1 MSHRIQPIELFNPI
15 KPKEMAK
22 LTLKVK
28 KIAFKHPV
36 TKQPGFV
43 ARVLTNG
50 TESFDDICEIAG
62 MNTTYAQEEIV
73 ACAGLMLKAAARQLK
88 NGKIIDLGPLG
99 KLYPSVSG
107 KWVEKEEDLALT
119 DLSAHANY
127 RPSAESARPSRV
139 HRLAGLPPRM
149 KPTTTLRSLRI
160 PTPLTTRVATT
171 VARLESWKVNGKPLH
186 MTCPISKTH

>member
-1 MSHRIQPIELFNPI
+1 
-15 KPKEMAK
+15 MAK
-22 LTLKVK
+22 LTLKFK
-28 KIAFKHPV
+28 KIAFKNPH

-50 TESFDDICEIAG
+50 TETFDDICEIAG

-107 KWVEKEEDLALT
+107 KWVEKEEDLSLNDLT
-119 DLSAHANY
+119 PHTNY
-127 RPSAESARPSRV
+127 RPSDEINEAIKGANLGWATAKDDDKEESEQEPENNQGGGDDNGGDNGGGDNPPS
-139 HRLAGLPPRM
+139 GD
-149 KPTTTLRSLRI
+149 
-160 PTPLTTRVATT
+160 
-171 VARLESWKVNGKPLH
+171 LEG
-186 MTCPISKTH
+186 

>member
-1 MSHRIQPIELFNPI
+1 
-15 KPKEMAK
+15 MAK
-22 LTLKVK
+22 LTLKCK

-36 TKQPGFV
+36 TKKPGFV

-50 TESFDDICEIAG
+50 TETFDDICEIAG

-119 DLSAHANY
+119 DLTPHCNY
-127 RPSAESARPSRV
+127 RPSQEIAEAI
-139 HRLAGLPPRM
+139 AGA
-149 KPTTTLRSLRI
+149 SLGWATAKDDDKEETEQE
-160 PTPLTTRVATT
+160 PETPG
-171 VARLESWKVNGKPLH
+171 NGEGGDNQGGGVD
-186 MTCPISKTH
+186 IEG

>member
-1 MSHRIQPIELFNPI
+1 MS
-15 KPKEMAK
+15 K

-28 KIAFKHPV
+28 KIAFKHPK

-107 KWVEKEEDLALT
+107 KWVEKEEDLALS
-119 DLSAHANY
+119 DLTPHCNY
-127 RPSAESARPSRV
+127 RPSQEVSEAI
-139 HRLAGLPPRM
+139 AGAQLGWATAKDDDKEETEQEPE
-149 KPTTTLRSLRI
+149 
-160 PTPLTTRVATT
+160 TPGNGEGGEGGGGTQPE
-171 VARLESWKVNGKPLH
+171 LEG
-186 MTCPISKTH
+186 

>member
-1 MSHRIQPIELFNPI
+1 MS
-15 KPKEMAK
+15 K

-28 KIAFKHPV
+28 KVAMKHPR

-50 TESFDDICEIAG
+50 TESFDDICDIAG
-62 MNTTYAQEEIV
+62 INTTYTQEEIV

-107 KWVEKEEDLALT
+107 KWVENEEDLSLADLT
-119 DLSAHANY
+119 PHTNY
-127 RPSAESARPSRV
+127 RPSDEISEAIKGASLGWANAKDEESQEQQQEPEN
-139 HRLAGLPPRM
+139 PD
-149 KPTTTLRSLRI
+149 
-160 PTPLTTRVATT
+160 TPDPNNPGGGD
-171 VARLESWKVNGKPLH
+171 LEG
-186 MTCPISKTH
+186 

>member
-1 MSHRIQPIELFNPI
+1 
-15 KPKEMAK
+15 MAK

-28 KIAFKHPV
+28 KIAFKHPQ
-36 TKQPGFV
+36 TKKAGFV
-43 ARVLTNG
+43 ARVVTNG
-50 TESFDDICEIAG
+50 TETFDDICEIAG

-119 DLSAHANY
+119 DLTPHCNY
-127 RPSAESARPSRV
+127 RPSQEVSEAIAGASLGWATAKDDDKEESEQEPE
-139 HRLAGLPPRM
+139 
-149 KPTTTLRSLRI
+149 
-160 PTPLTTRVATT
+160 TPGNGEGGGGIQPE
-171 VARLESWKVNGKPLH
+171 LEG
-186 MTCPISKTH
+186 

>member
-1 MSHRIQPIELFNPI
+1 
-15 KPKEMAK
+15 MAK

-28 KIAFKHPV
+28 KIAFKHPK

-99 KLYPSVSG
+99 KLYPSVNG
-107 KWVEKEEDLALT
+107 KWVEKEEDLSLT
-119 DLSAHANY
+119 YLTPKANY
-127 RPSAESARPSRV
+127 RPSEEISEAIKGATLGWATAKDEKEENTQEPEDPDTPETPENPSN
-139 HRLAGLPPRM
+139 GDNGGGDNPGE
-149 KPTTTLRSLRI
+149 
-160 PTPLTTRVATT
+160 
-171 VARLESWKVNGKPLH
+171 LEE
-186 MTCPISKTH
+186 

>member
-1 MSHRIQPIELFNPI
+1 MS
-15 KPKEMAK
+15 K

-28 KIAFKHPV
+28 KIAFKNPH

-107 KWVEKEEDLALT
+107 RWAEKEEDLTLADLT
-119 DLSAHANY
+119 PKVNY
-127 RPSAESARPSRV
+127 RPSDEVDEAIKGASLGWATAKDESNQEQEQEPETPDNGGGDNPPS
-139 HRLAGLPPRM
+139 GD
-149 KPTTTLRSLRI
+149 
-160 PTPLTTRVATT
+160 
-171 VARLESWKVNGKPLH
+171 LEE
-186 MTCPISKTH
+186 

>member
-1 MSHRIQPIELFNPI
+1 
-15 KPKEMAK
+15 MAK

-36 TKQPGFV
+36 TKTPGFV

-50 TESFDDICEIAG
+50 TESLDDICEIAG

-107 KWVEKEEDLALT
+107 KWVEKEEYLSLT

-127 RPSAESARPSRV
+127 RPSSEISEAIKGATLGWATAKDEKEENTQEPENTDNN
-139 HRLAGLPPRM
+139 GGGDTPPD
-149 KPTTTLRSLRI
+149 
-160 PTPLTTRVATT
+160 
-171 VARLESWKVNGKPLH
+171 ENEE
-186 MTCPISKTH
+186 

>member
-1 MSHRIQPIELFNPI
+1 
-15 KPKEMAK
+15 MAK
-22 LTLKVK
+22 LTLKCK
-28 KIAFKHPV
+28 KIPFKHPK

-107 KWVEKEEDLALT
+107 KWVEKEDDLALT
-119 DLSAHANY
+119 DLTPHCNY
-127 RPSAESARPSRV
+127 RPSQEIAEAI
-139 HRLAGLPPRM
+139 AGAQLGW
-149 KPTTTLRSLRI
+149 
-160 PTPLTTRVATT
+160 ATEKDENKENT
-171 VARLESWKVNGKPLH
+171 QEPENSDNTGGEGGGNDSQGGELEP
-186 MTCPISKTH
+186 

>member
-1 MSHRIQPIELFNPI
+1 
-15 KPKEMAK
+15 MAK

-107 KWVEKEEDLALT
+107 KWVEKEEDLQLS
-119 DLSAHANY
+119 DLSLHTNY
-127 RPSAESARPSRV
+127 RPSEEVSEAIKGATLGWATAKDEDSQESTQEP
-139 HRLAGLPPRM
+139 
-149 KPTTTLRSLRI
+149 
-160 PTPLTTRVATT
+160 
-171 VARLESWKVNGKPLH
+171 ENGDNGGDNGGGGNTNGDGE
-186 MTCPISKTH
+186 MEE

>member
-1 MSHRIQPIELFNPI
+1 
-15 KPKEMAK
+15 MAK

-28 KIAFKHPV
+28 KIAFKHPK

-107 KWVEKEEDLALT
+107 KWVDKEEDLQLS
-119 DLSAHANY
+119 DLSLHTNY
-127 RPSAESARPSRV
+127 RPSEEVSEAIKGATLGWATAKDEDSQESTQEPEN
-139 HRLAGLPPRM
+139 GDNGGDN
-149 KPTTTLRSLRI
+149 TNGDGE
-160 PTPLTTRVATT
+160 
-171 VARLESWKVNGKPLH
+171 LEE
-186 MTCPISKTH
+186 

>member
-1 MSHRIQPIELFNPI
+1 
-15 KPKEMAK
+15 MAK

-28 KIAFKHPV
+28 KIAFKNPQ
-36 TKQPGFV
+36 TKKAGFV
-43 ARVLTNG
+43 ARVVTNG
-50 TESFDDICEIAG
+50 TGTFDDICEIAG

-119 DLSAHANY
+119 DLTPHTNY
-127 RPSAESARPSRV
+127 RPSQEIAEAI
-139 HRLAGLPPRM
+139 AGA
-149 KPTTTLRSLRI
+149 SLGWATAKDEDKENTQE
-160 PTPLTTRVATT
+160 PETPGNGEGGADTHPE
-171 VARLESWKVNGKPLH
+171 LEG
-186 MTCPISKTH
+186 

>member
-1 MSHRIQPIELFNPI
+1 
-15 KPKEMAK
+15 MAK

-28 KIAFKHPV
+28 KIAFKHPK

-50 TESFDDICEIAG
+50 TETFDEICEIAG
-62 MNTTYAQEEIV
+62 MNTTSAQEEIV

-99 KLYPSVSG
+99 RLYPSVSG

-119 DLSAHANY
+119 DLTPKANY
-127 RPSAESARPSRV
+127 RPSEEIAEAIKGASLGWATAKDEKEENTQEPETE
-139 HRLAGLPPRM
+139 PEPE
-149 KPTTTLRSLRI
+149 PTGGGHSD
-160 PTPLTTRVATT
+160 
-171 VARLESWKVNGKPLH
+171 LEG
-186 MTCPISKTH
+186 

>member
-1 MSHRIQPIELFNPI
+1 MS
-15 KPKEMAK
+15 K

-28 KIAFKHPV
+28 KIAFKHPK

-107 KWVEKEEDLALT
+107 KWVEKEEDLSLNDLT
-119 DLSAHANY
+119 PHTNY
-127 RPSAESARPSRV
+127 RPSDEVSEAIKGATLGWANAKDEESQEQTQEPENPDNGGGEGGGANTPS
-139 HRLAGLPPRM
+139 GD
-149 KPTTTLRSLRI
+149 
-160 PTPLTTRVATT
+160 
-171 VARLESWKVNGKPLH
+171 LEG
-186 MTCPISKTH
+186 

>member
-1 MSHRIQPIELFNPI
+1 
-15 KPKEMAK
+15 MAK

-36 TKQPGFV
+36 TKTPGFV

-107 KWVEKEEDLALT
+107 KWVEKEEDLSLT

-127 RPSAESARPSRV
+127 RPSAEISEAIKGATLGWATAKDESEENTQEPENTD
-139 HRLAGLPPRM
+139 
-149 KPTTTLRSLRI
+149 TTGGD
-160 PTPLTTRVATT
+160 TTGGGTT
-171 VARLESWKVNGKPLH
+171 GGGSEQQGGELEP
-186 MTCPISKTH
+186 

>member
-1 MSHRIQPIELFNPI
+1 
-15 KPKEMAK
+15 MAK

-28 KIAFKHPV
+28 KIAFKHPK
-36 TKQPGFV
+36 TKKAGFV
-43 ARVLTNG
+43 ARVVTNG
-50 TESFDDICEIAG
+50 TETFDDICEIAG

-119 DLSAHANY
+119 DLTPHCNY
-127 RPSAESARPSRV
+127 RPSQEVSEAIAGASLGWATAKDDDKEESEQEPE
-139 HRLAGLPPRM
+139 
-149 KPTTTLRSLRI
+149 
-160 PTPLTTRVATT
+160 TPGNGEGGGGIQPE
-171 VARLESWKVNGKPLH
+171 LEG
-186 MTCPISKTH
+186 

>member
-1 MSHRIQPIELFNPI
+1 
-15 KPKEMAK
+15 MAK

-36 TKQPGFV
+36 TKNPGYV

-62 MNTTYAQEEIV
+62 INTTYAQEEIV

-99 KLYPSVSG
+99 KLYPSVNG
-107 KWVEKEEDLALT
+107 RWVEKEEDLTLSDLT
-119 DLSAHANY
+119 PKANY
-127 RPSAESARPSRV
+127 RPSEEISEAIRGA
-139 HRLAGLPPRM
+139 
-149 KPTTTLRSLRI
+149 SLGWATAKDDEKEETEQE
-160 PTPLTTRVATT
+160 PENGDTPDNPDNPGGGGDDPGNM
-171 VARLESWKVNGKPLH
+171 EG
-186 MTCPISKTH
+186 

>member
-1 MSHRIQPIELFNPI
+1 
-15 KPKEMAK
+15 MAK

-28 KIAFKHPV
+28 KVLMKHPK

-50 TESFDDICEIAG
+50 IESFDDICEIAG

-99 KLYPSVSG
+99 RLYPSVSG
-107 KWVEKEEDLALT
+107 KWVEKEEDLSLSDLT
-119 DLSAHANY
+119 PHCNY
-127 RPSAESARPSRV
+127 RPSDEVSEAIKGATLGWANAKDEESQEQTQEPENPDNGDGEGGGANTPS
-139 HRLAGLPPRM
+139 GD
-149 KPTTTLRSLRI
+149 
-160 PTPLTTRVATT
+160 
-171 VARLESWKVNGKPLH
+171 LEG
-186 MTCPISKTH
+186 

>member
-1 MSHRIQPIELFNPI
+1 
-15 KPKEMAK
+15 MAK

-28 KIAFKHPV
+28 KIAFKHPQ
-36 TKQPGFV
+36 TKKAGFV
-43 ARVLTNG
+43 ARVVTNG
-50 TESFDDICEIAG
+50 TETFDDICEIAG

-119 DLSAHANY
+119 DLTPHTNY
-127 RPSAESARPSRV
+127 RPSQEIAEAI
-139 HRLAGLPPRM
+139 AGA
-149 KPTTTLRSLRI
+149 SLGWATAKDDDKEETEQE
-160 PTPLTTRVATT
+160 PETPG
-171 VARLESWKVNGKPLH
+171 NGEGGDNTQPGGGVD
-186 MTCPISKTH
+186 IEG

>member
-1 MSHRIQPIELFNPI
+1 
-15 KPKEMAK
+15 MAK

-28 KIAFKHPV
+28 KIAFKHPK

-50 TESFDDICEIAG
+50 TETFDEICEIAG

-99 KLYPSVSG
+99 RLYPSVSG
-107 KWVEKEEDLALT
+107 KWVEKEEDLALS
-119 DLSAHANY
+119 DLTPKANY
-127 RPSAESARPSRV
+127 RPSEEIAEAIKGASLGWATAKDEKEENTQEPETE
-139 HRLAGLPPRM
+139 PEPE
-149 KPTTTLRSLRI
+149 PTGGGHGD
-160 PTPLTTRVATT
+160 
-171 VARLESWKVNGKPLH
+171 LEG
-186 MTCPISKTH
+186 

>member
-1 MSHRIQPIELFNPI
+1 M
-15 KPKEMAK
+15 
-22 LTLKVK
+22 
-28 KIAFKHPV
+28 KHPR

-50 TESFDDICEIAG
+50 TESFDDICDIAG

-107 KWVEKEEDLALT
+107 KWVENEEDLSLADLT
-119 DLSAHANY
+119 PHTNY
-127 RPSAESARPSRV
+127 RPSDEISEAIKGASLGWANAKDEESQEQQQEPEN
-139 HRLAGLPPRM
+139 PD
-149 KPTTTLRSLRI
+149 
-160 PTPLTTRVATT
+160 TPDPNNPGGGD
-171 VARLESWKVNGKPLH
+171 LEG
-186 MTCPISKTH
+186 

>member
-1 MSHRIQPIELFNPI
+1 
-15 KPKEMAK
+15 MAK

-28 KIAFKHPV
+28 KIAFKHPQ
-36 TKQPGFV
+36 TKKAGFV
-43 ARVLTNG
+43 ARVVTNG
-50 TESFDDICEIAG
+50 TETFDDICEIAG

-119 DLSAHANY
+119 DLTPHCNY
-127 RPSAESARPSRV
+127 RPSQEIAEAI
-139 HRLAGLPPRM
+139 AGAQLGW
-149 KPTTTLRSLRI
+149 
-160 PTPLTTRVATT
+160 ATAKDDDKENT
-171 VARLESWKVNGKPLH
+171 QEPENGDNTGGEGGGGNNDTQGGELEP
-186 MTCPISKTH
+186 

>member
-1 MSHRIQPIELFNPI
+1 MS
-15 KPKEMAK
+15 K

-28 KIAFKHPV
+28 KIPFKNPH

-107 KWVEKEEDLALT
+107 KWVEQEEDLSLSDLT
-119 DLSAHANY
+119 PHTNY
-127 RPSAESARPSRV
+127 RPSDEVSEAIKGA
-139 HRLAGLPPRM
+139 
-149 KPTTTLRSLRI
+149 TLGWANAKDEEKGDNTQEPENPDNGSGE
-160 PTPLTTRVATT
+160 TPGGD
-171 VARLESWKVNGKPLH
+171 LEG
-186 MTCPISKTH
+186 

>member
-1 MSHRIQPIELFNPI
+1 
-15 KPKEMAK
+15 MAK
-22 LTLKVK
+22 LTLKCK

-36 TKQPGFV
+36 TKKPGFV

-50 TESFDDICEIAG
+50 TETFDDICEIAG

-107 KWVEKEEDLALT
+107 KWVEKEDDLALA
-119 DLSAHANY
+119 DLTPHTNY
-127 RPSAESARPSRV
+127 RPSQEIAEAI
-139 HRLAGLPPRM
+139 AGA
-149 KPTTTLRSLRI
+149 SI
-160 PTPLTTRVATT
+160 GWATAKDEGKENT
-171 VARLESWKVNGKPLH
+171 QEPENGDN
-186 MTCPISKTH
+186 TGGEGGSDTQGGDIEG

>member
-1 MSHRIQPIELFNPI
+1 MS
-15 KPKEMAK
+15 K

-28 KIAFKHPV
+28 KIAFKNPH
-36 TKQPGFV
+36 TKEPGFV

-107 KWVEKEEDLALT
+107 KWVEKEEDLSLNDLT
-119 DLSAHANY
+119 PHCNY
-127 RPSAESARPSRV
+127 RPSDEVSEAIKGATLGWANAKDEESQEQTQEPENPDNGGGEGGGANTPS
-139 HRLAGLPPRM
+139 GD
-149 KPTTTLRSLRI
+149 
-160 PTPLTTRVATT
+160 
-171 VARLESWKVNGKPLH
+171 LEG
-186 MTCPISKTH
+186 

>member
-1 MSHRIQPIELFNPI
+1 
-15 KPKEMAK
+15 MAK
-22 LTLKVK
+22 LTLKCK
-28 KIAFKHPV
+28 KIPFKHPK

-107 KWVEKEEDLALT
+107 KWVEKEDDLALT
-119 DLSAHANY
+119 DLTPHCNY
-127 RPSAESARPSRV
+127 RPSQEIAEAI
-139 HRLAGLPPRM
+139 AGAQLGWATAKDDDKEETEQEPE
-149 KPTTTLRSLRI
+149 
-160 PTPLTTRVATT
+160 TPGNGEGGEGGEGGGDTQPE
-171 VARLESWKVNGKPLH
+171 LEG
-186 MTCPISKTH
+186 